1 MAAVLYL
8 TVVLDLYPNDK
19 DIKKALEMAFNTEDK
34 GDCPYD
40 DAKEIFEVSGSPTTV
55 VVSEAPNTS

>member
-8 TVVLDLYPNDK
+8 IVVLYIYPNDK
-19 DIKKALEMAFNTEDK
+19 DNKIALEKAFNTDDK

-40 DAKEIFEVSGSPTTV
+40 DAKKIFEVSGSPTTA